1 MGPALPTTAATGTS
15 MPSAAASASQL
26 PLAPAWLIAIR
37 SMATATTRRAA
48 CRRRGLPERDIG
60 ERLETLGRGDK
71 LRRCAGLGLA
81 DDRHRPW
88 DGLGALQ
95 LPVVVGTAQ
104 RQRGG
109 CPKRLGREV

>member
-26 PLAPAWLIAIR
+26 PLAPAWMIAI
-37 SMATATTRRAA
+37 SSRAA